1 MSQTEELDDTTQYSN
16 LNILSFS
23 MYQITWTVL
32 IAALNMTY
40 FIFYHTVIG
49 LHPLLIF
56 LAIGIFTVWDSINEP
71 FIGYLLDRNFKWTK
85 RWGRR
90 FPWIVIGIIPLCL
103 SFYLIYI
110 PPAVDATTNPWPVF
124 GWLLMSFFIFDLFL
138 TLMDINVGTLRADKF
153 RTDPQRRK
161 YSKFFGPID
170 MIAQAIGMS
179 LPPLFLI
186 FGESRASYS
195 FMAIIIAF
203 IGIISAIAFLPG
215 AREGKTIID
224 RYYSRDYEKMSFF
237 KGMKEVLKQKSFMA
251 FFASYTT
258 FSVATTLMTAMG
270 LYVTTFIFNVPAD
283 IFTVL
288 MAIFL
293 IGAMISV
300 FLWHKYLKKINN
312 TKKVYTIGGLFLC
325 ATLIF
330 ASLFISLIDFFIIF
344 FIIGLAMGCIWTLG
358 IPVILSDVQDEYV
371 VRTGKNQKGM
381 LLGTWALVSKF
392 TTFIDELLIAIVF
405 TIVAFPSGLATYDE
419 LVLSGANV
427 PLIQWGIRLLLGIIP
442 TLILLIGVI
451 IFWKAY
457 PLTQDKILDNKE
469 KLKELGF

>member
-1 MSQTEELDDTTQYSN
+1 MNQISELDDEHRYSN

-23 MYQITWTVL
+23 MYQITWTVI

-40 FIFYHTVIG
+40 FIFYHTVVG
-49 LHPLLIF
+49 LHPFLIF
-56 LAIGIFTVWDSINEP
+56 LAIGIFTAWDSINEP
-71 FIGYLLDRNFKWTK
+71 FIGYLVDRNFKWTK
-85 RWGRR
+85 KWGRR

-103 SFYLIYI
+103 SLYLIYI
-110 PPAVDATTNPWPVF
+110 PPAVDAIINPWPAF
-124 GWLLMSFFIFDLFL
+124 GWLLLSFFIFDIFL
-138 TLMDINVGTLRADKF
+138 TLVDINVGTLRADKF
-153 RTDPQRRK
+153 RTDSERRK
-161 YSKFFGPID
+161 YSKFFGPTD
-170 MIAQAIGMS
+170 MIAQAIGMT

-195 FMAIIIAF
+195 FMAIIIVF
-203 IGIISAIAFLPG
+203 IGILSSIAFLPG
-215 AREGKTIID
+215 AREDKVIID
-224 RYYSRDYEKMSFF
+224 RYYSREYEKMTFF
-237 KGMKEVLKQKSFMA
+237 KGIKEVLKQKSFIA

-270 LYVTTFIFNVPAD
+270 LYVTTFIFDVSSD
-283 IFTVL
+283 IFTVI

-300 FLWHKYLKKINN
+300 FLWHRYLKKINN
-312 TKKVYTIGGLFLC
+312 TKKVYTIGGLILC

-330 ASLFISLIDFFIIF
+330 ASLFITLYDFFIIF
-344 FIIGLAMGCIWTLG
+344 FFIGLAMGCIWTLG
-358 IPVILSDVQDEYV
+358 VPVVLSDVQDDYV

-381 LLGTWALVSKF
+381 LLGSWALVSKF

-405 TIVAFPSGLATYDE
+405 TLVAFPSGLETYQE
-419 LVLSGANV
+419 LLASGANI

-442 TLILLIGVI
+442 MLVLLTGVI
-451 IFWKAY
+451 IFWKFY
-457 PLTQDKILDNKE
+457 PLIQEKVLENKA